1 MMKLKKIIINCKQT
15 EKRIAVLEN
24 EELVQWYSSEG
35 RSSVVGNIYVGRIE
49 DILPKMNA
57 IFVNIGLEKN
67 GFLRFEDTFEGK
79 HLVKDSIDQLR
90 SHFQKGQYIL
100 VQVMKDPFDEKG
112 AKLTTNIE
120 LTGDYIV
127 YLANGSMVAV
137 SKKIQSEQERN
148 KLYQL
153 GRNTLS
159 KEEGI
164 IFRSSCNDAKENEII
179 EELER
184 LKEEFI
190 SLSIVKQSKVQ
201 LVWET
206 NSIWKKVSK
215 EHPFQT
221 IGEIITDSLDQLDQE
236 FRKSVSCK
244 SYTGKENIFD
254 AMKVQEQINRS
265 QHKHVWLKN
274 GSFLVI
280 ESTEAMTVI
289 DVNTGKF
296 IGKQNQQISAYE
308 TNMLAAVEIA
318 RQLMVRDIGG
328 MIVIDFINMSSK
340 KDQDAVRNEL
350 INSLKSDR
358 VLTKVFHFTQLGLLE
373 MTRKRTSQSILQ
385 ATYQPCETCN
395 GLGLVKT
402 PDQIAFELERKLWEM
417 STSDYEAVLVEC
429 SKVVAELVMGVKN
442 EHINRL
448 EKAMLTKILL
458 KVTPGPKPYFD
469 ILRFGNENELKA
481 LI

>member
-1 MMKLKKIIINCKQT
+1 
-15 EKRIAVLEN
+15 
-24 EELVQWYSSEG
+24 
-35 RSSVVGNIYVGRIE
+35 
-49 DILPKMNA
+49 
-57 IFVNIGLEKN
+57 
-67 GFLRFEDTFEGK
+67 
-79 HLVKDSIDQLR
+79 
-90 SHFQKGQYIL
+90 
-100 VQVMKDPFDEKG
+100 MKDPFDEKG

-127 YLANGSMVAV
+127 YLPNGSMVAV
-137 SKKIQSEQERN
+137 SKKIQSEKKRN

-153 GRNTLS
+153 GRNELS

-164 IFRSSCNDAKENEII
+164 IFRSSCNDAKESEII
-179 EELER
+179 KELEC
-184 LKEEFI
+184 LKEEFSRFSTI
-190 SLSIVKQSKVQ
+190 KQAKVQ

-215 EHPFQT
+215 EHPFHT
-221 IGEIITDSLDQLDQE
+221 INEIITDSIEQLDQG
-236 FRKSVSCK
+236 FKNSVSCK

-274 GSFLVI
+274 GAFLVI

-296 IGKQNQQISAYE
+296 IGKHNQQISAFE
-308 TNMLAAVEIA
+308 TNMLAAAEIA

-350 INSLKSDR
+350 INSLINDR
-358 VLTKVFHFTQLGLLE
+358 VLTKVCNFTQLGLLE

-385 ATYQPCETCN
+385 STHQPCDICN
-395 GLGLVKT
+395 GLGMVKA

-429 SKVVAELVMGVKN
+429 SNDVAKLLIGEKN

-448 EKAMLTKILL
+448 EKALFTKILV
-458 KVTPGPKPYFD
+458 KITPGPKPYFN

>member
-1 MMKLKKIIINCKQT
+1 MILKKIIINCKQT

-35 RSSVVGNIYVGRIE
+35 RSSVVGNIYIGRIE

-79 HLVKDSIDQLR
+79 KQAKESVSQLR
-90 SHFQKGQYIL
+90 SYFQKGQYIL

-120 LTGDYIV
+120 LTGDYLV
-127 YLANGSMVAV
+127 YMPNNSMVAV
-137 SKKIQSEQERN
+137 SKKILSEKKRD

-153 GRNTLS
+153 GRSATS
-159 KEEGI
+159 KEEGV
-164 IFRSSCNDAKENEII
+164 IFRSACNDTKEREII
-179 EELER
+179 RELES
-184 LKEEFI
+184 LKEEFYSI
-190 SLSIVKQSKVQ
+190 STIKQAKIQ

-215 EHPFQT
+215 EHPFHT
-221 IGEIITDSLDQLDQE
+221 IDEIITDSIEQLDQH
-236 FRKSVSCK
+236 FKKSVSCK
-244 SYTGKENIFD
+244 SYIGKENIFE
-254 AMKVQEQINRS
+254 AMKVEEQIKRS

-274 GSFLVI
+274 GAFLII
-280 ESTEAMTVI
+280 ESTEAMTVV

-308 TNMLAAVEIA
+308 TNMLAAAEIA
-318 RQLMVRDIGG
+318 TQLRVRDIGG
-328 MIVIDFINMSSK
+328 MIVIDFINMTSK

-350 INSLKSDR
+350 INALKKDR
-358 VLTKVFHFTQLGLLE
+358 VLTTVFQFTQLGLLE

-385 ATYQPCETCN
+385 STHQPCEVCN

-429 SKVVAELVMGVKN
+429 SKEVAKLLMGVKN

-448 EKAMLTKILL
+448 EKAVLTKILL

-481 LI
+481 LL

>member
-1 MMKLKKIIINCKQT
+1 MKLKKIIINCKQT

-35 RSSVVGNIYVGRIE
+35 RSSVVGNVYFGRIE

-67 GFLRFEDTFEGK
+67 GFLRFEDTLEGK
-79 HLVKDSIDQLR
+79 HQAKESIDQVR
-90 SHFQKGQYIL
+90 SYYQKGQYIL

-120 LTGDYIV
+120 LTGDFIV
-127 YLANGSMVAV
+127 YLPNGSMVAV
-137 SKKIQSEQERN
+137 SKKIQSENKRN

-153 GRNTLS
+153 GRNSLS

-164 IFRSSCNDAKENEII
+164 IFRSACNEAKESEVK

-184 LKEEFI
+184 LKEEFSNFSTI
-190 SLSIVKQSKVQ
+190 KQAKVQ

-215 EHPFQT
+215 EYPLQT
-221 IGEIITDSLDQLDQE
+221 INEVITDSIEQLDHH
-236 FRKSVSCK
+236 FKKSISCK

-274 GSFLVI
+274 GAFLVI

-308 TNMLAAVEIA
+308 TNMLAATEIA
-318 RQLMVRDIGG
+318 RQLRVRDIGG

-350 INSLKSDR
+350 INSLKNDR
-358 VLTKVFHFTQLGLLE
+358 VLTKVCHFTELGLLE

-385 ATYQPCETCN
+385 STHQSCDVCN

-402 PDQIAFELERKLWEM
+402 TEQIAFEIERKLWEL

-429 SKVVAELVMGVKN
+429 SNEVAKLLIGTNN
-442 EHINRL
+442 EHLHRL
-448 EKAMLTKILL
+448 EKALHTKIMI
-458 KVTPGPKPYFD
+458 KIAPGPKPYFN
-469 ILRFGNENELKA
+469 ILRFGTENELKT

>member
-1 MMKLKKIIINCKQT
+1 MKLKKIIINCKQT

-24 EELVQWYSSEG
+24 EELIQWYSSEG
-35 RSSVVGNIYVGRIE
+35 RSSVVGNIYIGRIE

-67 GFLRFEDTFEGK
+67 GFLRFEDTLEWK
-79 HLVKDSIDQLR
+79 HQAKDSIDQLR

-112 AKLTTNIE
+112 AKLTTSIE

-127 YLANGSMVAV
+127 YLPNGSMVAV
-137 SKKIQSEQERN
+137 SKKIQSEQKRN

-153 GRNTLS
+153 GRNRLS

-164 IFRSSCNDAKENEII
+164 IFRSASNDGKESEIK
-179 EELER
+179 EELEC
-184 LKEEFI
+184 LKEEFSSFSTI
-190 SLSIVKQSKVQ
+190 KQAKVQ

-215 EHPFQT
+215 EHPFHT
-221 IGEIITDSLDQLDQE
+221 IDEIITDSIEQLDQR
-236 FRKSVSCK
+236 FKNSVSCK

-274 GSFLVI
+274 GAFLVI

-296 IGKQNQQISAYE
+296 IGKHNQQISAFE
-308 TNMLAAVEIA
+308 TNMLAAAEIA

-350 INSLKSDR
+350 INSLINDR
-358 VLTKVFHFTQLGLLE
+358 VLTKVCNFTQLGLLE

-385 ATYQPCETCN
+385 STHQPCDICN
-395 GLGLVKT
+395 GLGMVKA

-429 SKVVAELVMGVKN
+429 SNDVAKLLIGEKN

-448 EKAMLTKILL
+448 EKALFTKILV
-458 KVTPGPKPYFD
+458 KITPGSKPYFN

>member
-1 MMKLKKIIINCKQT
+1 MKLKKIIINCKQT

-24 EELVQWYSSEG
+24 EELVQWYSSES
-35 RSSVVGNIYVGRIE
+35 RSSVVGNIYIGRIE

-67 GFLRFEDTFEGK
+67 GFLRFEDTLEWK
-79 HLVKDSIDQLR
+79 HQAKDSIDQLR

-127 YLANGSMVAV
+127 YLPNGSMVAV
-137 SKKIQSEQERN
+137 SKKIQSEQKRN

-153 GRNTLS
+153 GRNELS

-164 IFRSSCNDAKENEII
+164 IFRSSCNDAKESEII
-179 EELER
+179 KELEC
-184 LKEEFI
+184 LKEEFSRFSTI
-190 SLSIVKQSKVQ
+190 KQAKVQ

-215 EHPFQT
+215 EHPFHT
-221 IGEIITDSLDQLDQE
+221 IDGIITDSIEQLDQR
-236 FRKSVSCK
+236 FKNSVSCK

-274 GSFLVI
+274 GSFLII

-296 IGKQNQQISAYE
+296 IGKHNQQISAYE
-308 TNMLAAVEIA
+308 TNMLAAAEIA

-350 INSLKSDR
+350 INSLKNDR
-358 VLTKVFHFTQLGLLE
+358 VLTKVCNFTQLGLLE
-373 MTRKRTSQSILQ
+373 MTRKRTTQSILQ
-385 ATYQPCETCN
+385 STHQPCDICN
-395 GLGLVKT
+395 GLGMVKT
-402 PDQIAFELERKLWEM
+402 ADQIAFELERKLWEM
-417 STSDYEAVLVEC
+417 STSDYEAVLIEC
-429 SKVVAELVMGVKN
+429 SNDVAKLLIGEKN

-448 EKAMLTKILL
+448 EKALLTKILV
-458 KVTPGPKPYFD
+458 KITPGPKPYFN
-469 ILRFGNENELKA
+469 ILRFGNENELKT